1 MGMKKYLFNKTKKNK
16 FNNDYCDEKMTFQ
29 ECELSI
35 LRHAVDSSE
44 QKKGQKIASS
54 EDIKKIINIL
64 EKFLIKKKLIC
75 YGGTAINNILP
86 KHAQF
91 YNKDI
96 EIPDYD
102 FFSPNALNDAK
113 ELADIY
119 YSEGYT
125 EVEAKSGVHFGTY
138 KVFVNF
144 IPIADITYLYEPLFK
159 SISKEAITVAG
170 IKYAPPNFLRMSIYL
185 ELSRPEGDVSRWEKI
200 FKRLVLLNKY
210 YPFDNKE
217 NCRDIDFQR
226 ELTKKSN
233 FAEKMYYTIRDSFI
247 EQGCVFFGGYASAL
261 YAKYMP
267 KEQQHFF
274 KKNPDFDVLSED
286 PERSSIIVREQL
298 VENGFKDVKEIVHEP
313 IGELIPEH
321 IEIRVGKDTVAYI
334 YRPIACHNYNTIRI
348 ENKQVNVATIDTML
362 SFYLAFIYID
372 EYSLF
377 KERII
382 CMAQLLFDVE
392 EYNKLEQRGLLK
404 RYTLNCIGKQPTLE
418 EIRSEKNNK
427 FNELKKGTKEYE
439 MWFLNYVP
447 SKRRKNIKKMSDE
460 EEVVTEE
467 LEPEQEPASI
477 IKNKNN
483 KTRKNRRIEQGYLY

>member
-1 MGMKKYLFNKTKKNK
+1 MRKYISNKTRKNK
-16 FNNDYCDEKMTFQ
+16 FNNEYCDEKMTFQ

-35 LRHAVDSSE
+35 LRHAVDASE
-44 QKKGQKIASS
+44 EKKGQKIASS
-54 EDIKKIINIL
+54 DEIKKIINIL
-64 EKFLIKKKLIC
+64 EKFLIKKKLVC

-86 KHAQF
+86 KYAQF

-119 YSEGYT
+119 HAEGYT

-138 KVFVNF
+138 KVYVNF

-200 FKRLVLLNKY
+200 FKRLILLNKY

-226 ELTKKSN
+226 ELQENSKLS
-233 FAEKMYYTIRDSFI
+233 EKMYYVIRDSFI
-247 EQGCVFFGGYASAL
+247 EQGCVFFGGYASSL

-267 KEQQHFF
+267 KEQQSFF

-286 PERSSIIVREQL
+286 PERSSLIVREQL
-298 VENGFKDVKEIVHEP
+298 IENGFKNVNEIIHEP

-321 IEIRVGKDTVAYI
+321 IEICVGKDTVAFI
-334 YRPIACHNYNTIRI
+334 YRPIACHNYNTIHI
-348 ENKQVNVATIDTML
+348 ENKEINIATIDTML
-362 SFYLAFIYID
+362 SFYLAFIYAD

-377 KERII
+377 KERIL
-382 CMAQLLFDVE
+382 CMAKLLFDIE
-392 EYNKLEQRGLLK
+392 EKNRLEQRGILK
-404 RYTLNCIGKQPTLE
+404 RYTMNCIGKQPTLE

-439 MWFLNYVP
+439 MWFLNYNP
-447 SKRRKNIKKMSDE
+447 SKKRKQAKKNVDEIEKEEPEKQPEREE
-460 EEVVTEE
+460 EEVYSV
-467 LEPEQEPASI
+467 
-477 IKNKNN
+477 KNKNN
-483 KTRKNRRIEQGYLY
+483 KTRKNRRIEKGYLY